1 MPYRKELGH
10 FLRMHRNI
18 RACFH
23 GSKPQYEMEDEREL
37 SYPLQ
42 VYFTVDRFGI
52 IEMPSHSVGNVR
64 ANGILSY
71 AADASYRQ
79 NAANRLLKR
88 SL

>member
-1 MPYRKELGH
+1 MG
-10 FLRMHRNI
+10 
-18 RACFH
+18 
-23 GSKPQYEMEDEREL
+23 DERKL

-64 ANGILSY
+64 AGILSY

>member
-1 MPYRKELGH
+1 MKGSYLIHYKYALRSNDRLG
-10 FLRMHRNI
+10 I
-18 RACFH
+18 
-23 GSKPQYEMEDEREL
+23 KQ
-37 SYPLQ
+37 
-42 VYFTVDRFGI
+42 
-52 IEMPSHSVGNVR
+52 MPSHSVGNVR